1 VDVLCFDK
9 TGTLTEGRLQLRQ
22 VSDGDVDEPVSQ
34 LGPACRGVL
43 AAALRATPRPRTGG
57 LPHPTDQAIVDGAHL
72 AGVRPGHG
80 VEGWQKVVSLP
91 FEPGRAY
98 HAVLGRAGA
107 GPLLSVKGAP
117 EVVIPRCATRRRAP
131 GEHVVLDDVAR
142 RSAVVE
148 VERLARQG
156 LRVLAVAERPASDR
170 DDLDDERIDRLE
182 LLGFVGVADAARP
195 TASAPLDQ
203 LWQAGIN
210 VVMITGDH
218 PSTAEAIATDLGL
231 LNGRRVLTG
240 TELDEL
246 DDAQLDQIVQ
256 DVAVF
261 ARVTPADKVRIVS
274 AFQRAGRVVAMTG
287 DGANDAQAIRLAE
300 IGVAFGPRATSA
312 ARDAADL
319 VVTSDDVRV
328 LIDTIGEGRAMW
340 ASVRDALAILLG
352 GNLGE
357 VAFTVGAALLTGQPP
372 LTPRQLLAVNL
383 FTDLAPA
390 MAIAVQPSR
399 TRRVDLAREGP
410 ETSLAGQLARDVT
423 IRAAATAAGAYGAW
437 FAARI
442 TGTAPRARTV
452 ALAALVG
459 TQLGQTLVIGRRSP
473 LVAGTA
479 VVSVAGVV
487 AMVQTPGISQFF
499 DCRPIGPLGWA
510 IATTAAGLA
519 TASSV
524 AAAALLP

>member
-1 VDVLCFDK
+1 
-9 TGTLTEGRLQLRQ
+9 
-22 VSDGDVDEPVSQ
+22 
-34 LGPACRGVL
+34 
-43 AAALRATPRPRTGG
+43 
-57 LPHPTDQAIVDGAHL
+57 
-72 AGVRPGHG
+72 
-80 VEGWQKVVSLP
+80 
-91 FEPGRAY
+91 
-98 HAVLGRAGA
+98 
-107 GPLLSVKGAP
+107 
-117 EVVIPRCATRRRAP
+117 
-131 GEHVVLDDVAR
+131 
-142 RSAVVE
+142 
-148 VERLARQG
+148 
-156 LRVLAVAERPASDR
+156 VAERPASDR